1 MSVINHVHLSRF
13 TGSTPIADPFSTDQ
27 KYSQGAV
34 VDDPVIWIIIIAFY
48 APLHFMLPVL
58 FLFIVGHETEAV
70 RTQLIRSALIDAALS
85 MAVAFALAV
94 MLVNYDQIAL
104 AMVIL
109 MLFMLV
115 PFVRI
120 IWNRRTLK

>member
-1 MSVINHVHLSRF
+1 M
-13 TGSTPIADPFSTDQ
+13 
-27 KYSQGAV
+27 
-34 VDDPVIWIIIIAFY
+34 DDPVIWIIIIAFY

-70 RTQLIRSALIDAALS
+70 RKQLIRSALIDAALS
-85 MAVAFALAV
+85 MAVAFAFAM
-94 MLVNYDQIAL
+94 MLVNYNQIAF